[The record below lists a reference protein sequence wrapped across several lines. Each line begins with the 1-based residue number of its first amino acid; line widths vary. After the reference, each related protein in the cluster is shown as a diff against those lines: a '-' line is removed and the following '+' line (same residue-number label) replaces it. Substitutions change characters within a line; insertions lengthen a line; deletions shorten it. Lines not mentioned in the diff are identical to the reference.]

1 MNRYL
6 IFLLILLA
14 SCTFLKKKTER
25 VLARVHDEYLYESDL
40 KGVVPEGTKPTDSIT
55 LTKNYIDNWVRKKL
69 LIHQAESNLAQNQK
83 DFTRQL
89 EEYRSS
95 LVVYAYENELVRQKL
110 DTLVSDEDIES
121 YYEENSGNFLLKDN
135 IVQLQY
141 IKLPKDAPNINAF
154 KKLLHSDDPASRERL
169 SKLCEKNA
177 VDYFLDDQNWFLFSD
192 VLKEVPVK
200 TYNRE
205 EYLKNHRD
213 IEYYDSAYAYLVRI
227 RDFKI
232 KESVSPLSFE
242 KDRIRNILLNKR
254 KMDLIN
260 SMREDVYNTA
270 LRKNDFEVY

>member
-1 MNRYL
+1 LKRYF

-40 KGVVPEGTKPTDSIT
+40 KGVVPEGTTATDSIT
-55 LTKNYIDNWVRKKL
+55 LTKNYIDSWVRKKL
-69 LIHQAESNLAQNQK
+69 LIHQAESNLADNQK

-110 DTLVSDEDIES
+110 DTLVSDEEIEA
-121 YYEENSGNFLLKDN
+121 YYQENSGNFLLKDN

-141 IKLPKDAPNINAF
+141 IKLPKDASNINAF
-154 KKLLHSDDPASRERL
+154 KKLLRADDPASRERL

-177 VDYFLDDQNWFLFSD
+177 VDYFLDDQNWLLFTD

-205 EYLKNHRD
+205 EYLKNHTD
-213 IEYYDSAYAYLVRI
+213 IEYYDSAYAYLIRI

-260 SMREDVYNTA
+260 GMREDVYNTA